1 MHDRITAL
9 SLSRLWSIKKKLSAT
24 TIIRTSLWVV
34 TAHLIYE
41 PHALR
46 RSDDPS
52 ILGNVVLMSLI
63 NEHSD
68 LGHQFFTKR
77 QNELYSV
84 PNVSS
89 LKVQLMH
96 QPCFLIKKQFTKPTP
111 LRKHVY
117 CGCRLF
123 QCWLKYESSRQH
135 FGFWCKIKWITSV
148 YGVDC
153 NTQMYK
159 LG

>member
-1 MHDRITAL
+1 M
-9 SLSRLWSIKKKLSAT
+9 
-24 TIIRTSLWVV
+24 

-96 QPCFLIKKQFTKPTP
+96 QLCFLIKNSLQNLLHSSFGLSGNMSTAVV
-111 LRKHVY
+111 VY
-117 CGCRLF
+117 F
-123 QCWLKYESSRQH
+123 NA
-135 FGFWCKIKWITSV
+135 
-148 YGVDC
+148 D
-153 NTQMYK
+153 
-159 LG
+159 